1 MCGLNGW
8 ISSRGRVEEGPLR
21 RMRDALAHRGP
32 DGAGLW
38 IDPEHRI
45 GLGHRRLSIVDLSPG
60 ADQPMWSV
68 GRGTVIVFNGEIY
81 NHADLRAELEAL
93 GRPFATDHSDTEVL
107 LAGFEAWGIEGLLRR
122 LNGMFAFAL
131 FDRAGERLHLVRDR
145 VGIKPLYLAR
155 TTDGWQF
162 ASEAKALFAG
172 GEVRA
177 RLDTHSFTHYLSF
190 RAVPAPRTLF
200 EGVECLAPG
209 ERREIC
215 LRTGTSYGSIWW
227 DPIAASEDPPDS
239 REEAV
244 DRLEAL
250 LEASI
255 ERRMRADVPVGL
267 FLSGG
272 VDSAF
277 LAKRMAPRSDELAS
291 FTVHY
296 PGHDRYNEKD
306 DAERIAAECGTRHH
320 AVPIE
325 AKAYGDA
332 LARVAWSQD
341 EPIAAP
347 VCTSVWFLSRAARR
361 AGVPVVL
368 SGEGADELF
377 IGYRNWLRMRD
388 LERWN
393 ARVPDL
399 PGRPLRK
406 LASSILQR
414 TLGPQHPA
422 PELLRRMSLGQPVF
436 WSGAH
441 DFGLASKRALLGPA
455 IPTDPASTYDE
466 VVAPL
471 RTRYAAAGGDPRDT
485 TRWMSWVD
493 LRFRLPQLMLPRVDK
508 MGMAHSIE
516 GRVPFLDHEIIEFV
530 LGLPRALRADHGQVG
545 KPLFKDVASRHLPH
559 EFVHRTKRGFQ
570 APVREWKGSALG
582 HRYGGALE
590 AFADRTGI
598 FRREGVQGVMEQ
610 GGDRL
615 WFNLANFVLWH
626 GIYIEDV
633 LEDHLPEVAS
643 LKNELADSGSPPD
656 RHPVGP
662 EVAAA

>member
-8 ISSRGRVEEGPLR
+8 VSTRGRVEEGPLR

-38 IDPEHRI
+38 IDPNHRI
-45 GLGHRRLSIVDLSPG
+45 GLAHRRLSIVDLSPD

-68 GRGTVIVFNGEIY
+68 DRSAVVVFNGEIY
-81 NHADLRAELEAL
+81 NHAALREELESR
-93 GRPFATDHSDTEVL
+93 GRTFRTNHSDTEVL
-107 LAGFEAWGIEGLLRR
+107 LEGFAAWGIEGLLER

-131 FDRAGERLHLVRDR
+131 LDRAEDRLHLVRDR

-155 TTDGWQF
+155 TGDGWLF
-162 ASEAKALFAG
+162 ASESKALFEG
-172 GEVRA
+172 GQVRA
-177 RLDTHSFTHYLSF
+177 RLDTTSFTHYLSF

-200 EGVECLAPG
+200 EGVECLGPG

-215 LRTGTSYGSIWW
+215 LRTGASHASVWW
-227 DPIAASEDPPDS
+227 DPLVEAPNPPPS

-244 DRLEAL
+244 DHLESL

-255 ERRMRADVPVGL
+255 ERRMRADVSVGL

-272 VDSAF
+272 VDSAY
-277 LAKRMAPRSDELAS
+277 LAKRMTPRNEGLAS

-296 PGHDRYNEKD
+296 PGHERYDERN
-306 DAERIAAECGTRHH
+306 DAERIASECGTDHH
-320 AVPIE
+320 SVPIE
-325 AKAYGDA
+325 AEAYAEA

-347 VCTSVWFLSRAARR
+347 VCTSVWFLSRAART

-368 SGEGADELF
+368 SGEGADEVF

-399 PGRPLRK
+399 PGRPLRRMAAG
-406 LASSILQR
+406 LLQR
-414 TLGPQHPA
+414 ALGPEHPA

-441 DFGLASKRALLGPA
+441 DFGLASKRSLLGPA
-455 IPTDPASTYDE
+455 IHDDPASTYDE

-471 RTRYAAAGGDPRDT
+471 RTRYVAAGGDPGDT

-516 GRVPFLDHEIIEFV
+516 GRVPFLDHTIVEFV
-530 LGLPRALRADHGQVG
+530 LGLPAAYRAERGSVG
-545 KPLFKDVASRHLPH
+545 KPLFKDVATRHLPH
-559 EFVHRTKRGFQ
+559 EFVHRRKRGFQ
-570 APVREWKGSALG
+570 APVREWKGAALG
-582 HRYGGALE
+582 TRFGRALE
-590 AFADRTGI
+590 AFAERTGL
-598 FRREGVQGVMEQ
+598 FRQGGVQAVMER

-643 LKNELADSGSPPD
+643 LKRELGEVTRSSLD
-656 RHPVGP
+656 RSRGP